1 MAAVAAFCTGAG
13 TALARGGPR
22 VGRSLASF
30 FRAFSVHEGPL
41 STLNTE
47 AVAPSTESEGSNLH
61 EQSVRNQS
69 DNRIYLVSQREPT
82 VHELP
87 DALKAL
93 RAYSLADFVETVEVS
108 LYCKLVTK
116 KGKRRD
122 PFRGSIVFPH
132 PFGKEPKLLVFAEV
146 CTQERGANACIC
158 QRVALAFSVH
168 ILNVHVCVGVWTH
181 VHVCMYEIIAS
192 E

>member
-13 TALARGGPR
+13 TALARGVPR

-30 FRAFSVHEGPL
+30 LRSFSIHEDPCA
-41 STLNTE
+41 LNTE
-47 AVAPSTESEGSNLH
+47 AVAPSTESEGSILH
-61 EQSVRNQS
+61 EQSVRSQS

-93 RAYSLADFVETVEVS
+93 RAYSLADFEETVEVS
-108 LYCKLVTK
+108 LCCKLVTK

-122 PFRGSIVFPH
+122 PFRGTIIFPH
-132 PFGKEPKLLVFAEV
+132 RFGKEPKLLVFAEV
-146 CTQERGANACIC
+146 RGQERGANACI
-158 QRVALAFSVH
+158 RFL
-168 ILNVHVCVGVWTH
+168 
-181 VHVCMYEIIAS
+181 
-192 E
+192 